1 MKGSAIDYQPKY
13 SFFGFLFIMFW
24 WIVIINFLVALFN
37 MLPLGILDGGQFF
50 YVTILGITGSEKWAK
65 RLYGFIGRLIF
76 AAFLALMFIWAYRL
90 IF

>member
-1 MKGSAIDYQPKY
+1 
-13 SFFGFLFIMFW
+13 
-24 WIVIINFLVALFN
+24 